1 MFEKILVAN
10 RGEVGARVART
21 CRRIGADTVALCVPG
36 EEEAVH
42 TQACDAVAMLQ
53 EANGEDAY
61 RRTENIVRAAVEA
74 GCQAVHPGYGLLEGS
89 VQLARDLE
97 KRGIQWIGAAPELVV
112 LVRDRAAL
120 RGAALEA
127 GLRVLAGSSDALT
140 DPAQIREEI
149 AALGLPLVAKP
160 AFALG
165 EDETLTLL
173 VDDESV
179 DAWEAS
185 RKGDEE
191 VAIVLE
197 RYVERPRHVEVIVV
211 GDGTD
216 IAVVGE
222 VETSARKDHRRVIS
236 ESPAPAI
243 DSLHRADAARSAV
256 WAGAYD
262 LASYLGLRGVAAI
275 QFLFDGMGR
284 FHFVGMTLGLTPEHA
299 LVELCTGVD
308 LVEVECQLALG
319 ESLPRSVVTS
329 EPTGHAVQA
338 RIDAAVDPRD
348 GRPFPGRTEEVRWP
362 PAPTGKVRIE
372 TGIQAKSR
380 VQVHHDALVASVSTF
395 APTRHEAVLMLD
407 RIIAETRIG
416 PLVTNLRLLRRA
428 LNLESFRAL
437 QIDEGTLDR
446 T

>member
-21 CRRIGADTVALCVPG
+21 CRRIGADTVALCAPG

-42 TQACDAVAMLQ
+42 TQACDAVAKLT
-53 EANGEDAY
+53 EASGEDAY
-61 RRTENIVRAAVEA
+61 RRIENIVRAAVET

-97 KRGIQWIGAAPELVV
+97 KRGITWIGAAPELVV
-112 LVRDRAAL
+112 LARDRAAL

-140 DPAQIREEI
+140 DPQQIREEI
-149 AALGLPLVAKP
+149 SALGLPLVVKP

-165 EDETLTLL
+165 EHETLTLL
-173 VDDESV
+173 IDDEAV

-185 RKGDEE
+185 RKGNEE

-197 RYVERPRHVEVIVV
+197 RYVERARHVEVIVV

-216 IAVVGE
+216 IGVVGE

-262 LASYLGLRGVAAI
+262 LASYLGLRGVAAV

-284 FHFVGMTLGLTPEHA
+284 FHFVGLTLGLTPEHA

-338 RIDAAVDPRD
+338 RIDAAMDPRD
-348 GRPFPGRTEEVRWP
+348 GRPFAGRCEEVRWP

-372 TGIQAKSR
+372 TGIQARSR
-380 VQVHHDALVASVSTF
+380 VHAHHDALVASVSTF